1 MRLRLGESLT
11 RRWLGLQL
19 PRRTIRMRLTLLYAG
34 LFLASGAA
42 LLAITYVLVRHAT
55 GGVLFGTK
63 ANGSSFVISDKKTRP
78 GIPPT
83 GAKLRSVGKRGGG
96 SAVERLTPR
105 QAEAQLRHDRALAK
119 SQHDAELRQL
129 LEQSGIALGIMT
141 ALSVML
147 GWVAAGR
154 VLRPLR
160 TITSAARE
168 ISASNLHRRLALEG
182 PGDEL
187 TELGNTFDGLLGR
200 LEASF
205 AAQRQFVA
213 NASHEL
219 RTPLTLERTLLEV
232 ALSDPNASVQSLRRI
247 CEQLL
252 ANSKHQEELMEALLT
267 LSRSQRGL
275 DRREVFDLAAVSE
288 NVLAAMQSQAERRGV
303 ELQVRLEP
311 AETSGDVRLAER
323 LIANL
328 VDNGI
333 HHNQT
338 RGCVEVRT
346 ATHAGR
352 SVVSVMNSG
361 PIVPADDVER
371 LFQPFERLGP
381 NRTDHGDG
389 IGLGL
394 SIVKAIAAAHDAS
407 LTVQRR
413 PEGGLQIEVG
423 FPPPGTTRRRDQTSL
438 GRTPLRQVLL
448 RRPRKPR
455 GSDELPAEVT
465 TSR

>member
-1 MRLRLGESLT
+1 
-11 RRWLGLQL
+11 
-19 PRRTIRMRLTLLYAG
+19 MRLTLIYAG

-55 GGVLFGTK
+55 GGVLFGTRV
-63 ANGSSFVISDKKTRP
+63 NGSSFVINERKSLPKT
-78 GIPPT
+78 PPK
-83 GAKLRSVGKRGGG
+83 GLKLKSVGTRAGGG
-96 SAVERLTPR
+96 APKRLTPQ
-105 QAEAQLRHDRALAK
+105 QAEAQFRHDRALAK
-119 SQHDAELRQL
+119 RQHDAELRQL
-129 LEQSGIALGIMT
+129 LEQSGVALGIMT
-141 ALSVML
+141 ALSIML

-160 TITSAARE
+160 TITNAARE

-187 TELGNTFDGLLGR
+187 TELGNTFDGLLAR

-232 ALSDPNASVQSLRRI
+232 ALSDPNASVESLRRI
-247 CEQLL
+247 CDQLL
-252 ANSKHQEELMEALLT
+252 ANSQHQEELIEALLT

-311 AETSGDVRLAER
+311 AETSGDIRLAER

-333 HHNQT
+333 RHNEMQG
-338 RGCVEVRT
+338 RVEVRT

-352 SVVSVMNSG
+352 SVVSVTNSG
-361 PIVPADDVER
+361 PVVPADDVER

-394 SIVKAIAAAHDAS
+394 SIVKAIAAANDAS
-407 LTVQRR
+407 LDVQPRS
-413 PEGGLQIEVG
+413 EGGLQIEVG
-423 FPPPGTTRRRDQTSL
+423 FPPHGTTGRRAQTSRV
-438 GRTPLRQVLL
+438 RTPLRQALL

-455 GSDELPAEVT
+455 GSDELPAEVAT
-465 TSR
+465 NG

>member
-1 MRLRLGESLT
+1 
-11 RRWLGLQL
+11 
-19 PRRTIRMRLTLLYAG
+19 MRLTLLYAG

-55 GGVLFGTK
+55 GGVLFGTRV
-63 ANGSSFVISDKKTRP
+63 NGSSFVITEKKTKP
-78 GIPPT
+78 GPPPVA
-83 GAKLRSVGKRGGG
+83 GQLRSVGKGAAGRPLQ
-96 SAVERLTPR
+96 RLTPR
-105 QAEAQLRHDRALAK
+105 QAEAQLRRDKALAK
-119 SQHDAELRQL
+119 RQHDAELHQL
-129 LEQSGIALGIMT
+129 LEQSGIALGIMA
-141 ALSVML
+141 ALSIML

-160 TITSAARE
+160 TITNAARE

-187 TELGNTFDGLLGR
+187 TELGNTFDGLLAR

-232 ALSDPNASVQSLRRI
+232 ALSDPNASVHSLRRI

-252 ANSKHQEELMEALLT
+252 ANSKHQEELIEALLT

-275 DRREVFDLAAVSE
+275 DRREVLDLAAVSE

-303 ELQVRLEP
+303 ELDVRLEP

-333 HHNQT
+333 RHNEP
-338 RGCVEVRT
+338 RGRVEVRT
-346 ATHAGR
+346 ASHAGR

-361 PIVPADDVER
+361 PIVPPDEVDR

-389 IGLGL
+389 VGLGL
-394 SIVKAIAAAHDAS
+394 SIVKAIAAAHDAT
-407 LTVQRR
+407 LAVQPR

-423 FPPPGTTRRRDQTSL
+423 FPPHGTTGRRALTSR
-438 GRTPLRQVLL
+438 GRTPLRQALL
-448 RRPRKPR
+448 RRPRTPR
-455 GSDELPAEVT
+455 GSDELLTEVAT
-465 TSR
+465 RG